1 MSLKAAT
8 SNPRNHTN
16 IPYRY
21 QSQST
26 EIVSLWAVAA
36 RQRKRARDTETWE
49 TQNKSGHR
57 RKKKHYVQEWQST
70 ALENGRTS
78 RETLSSI
85 HFSPLAPTL
94 ISRYFSPTLP
104 LYIQL
109 HVVCMWVCIAGFHE
123 HTKPRILSS
132 CKKRTS
138 LYDL

>member
-16 IPYRY
+16 YHTDIRVR
-21 QSQST
+21 T
-26 EIVSLWAVAA
+26 LKLCICGLWHRVAA

-57 RKKKHYVQEWQST
+57 RKKKHYVQEWPST

-104 LYIQL
+104 LYIHVHLRSMYVGL
-109 HVVCMWVCIAGFHE
+109 HSWF
-123 HTKPRILSS
+123 S
-132 CKKRTS
+132 
-138 LYDL
+138 